1 MKEKINLPTV
11 SYLLDRRYKSVDD
24 EYTVSL
30 VITIKGKRSYY
41 PITTLD
47 EGEKIKLSISDFDS
61 LGGSRGAKR
70 KIKDRCDNVK
80 ADAQKVISEMSSFS
94 IEKFEDKF
102 FSDVEQEKDNVNG
115 ALRTKAR
122 QLREEG
128 RLKTA
133 IGYDTTAN
141 SIEAFS
147 GKGVVSAH
155 DITVAWL
162 NAYEKHMLRP
172 YYTPR
177 TKKRKTRS
185 LTSIGI
191 YLRNLR
197 HIIRPL
203 LSAEDYPFGAGKYE
217 IPTGR
222 NIKKALCLAD
232 VGKIYNYPLPDGSDM
247 QRYRDYWIL
256 SYLCNG
262 MNMKDLARL
271 KYSNIDSRLENITF
285 IRSKTAA
292 TKRSKQ
298 QRISVPLTS
307 EIGAILDR
315 WKAPGSQ
322 EGYVLPILTPGLT
335 QEQELTRIETV
346 IRSINKTMREIAQN
360 VGFKT
365 DVTTYSARHSFATIM
380 MQSGASIAMISKA
393 LGHSNVNTTESY
405 LDDFDD
411 ETKRAFAAKLTAFA
425 REPESVS
432 PGFTSTK
439 AGD

>member
-30 VITIKGKRSYY
+30 VITFKGKRRYY
-41 PITTLD
+41 PITNLD
-47 EGEKIKLSISDFDS
+47 DGQKIRLSINDFKS
-61 LGGSRGAKR
+61 LSGSRGLKR
-70 KIKDRCDNVK
+70 KIKDRCDSVK
-80 ADAQKVISEMSSFS
+80 ADAQKTISEMSSFS
-94 IEKFEDKF
+94 FERFEDKF
-102 FSDVEQEKDNVNG
+102 FSDVEQEKDNVIA
-115 ALRTKAR
+115 ALRTKAKH
-122 QLREEG
+122 LREEG

-133 IGYDTTAN
+133 IGYETTAN
-141 SIEAFS
+141 SIEAFA
-147 GKGVVSAH
+147 GKSILPAH

-162 NAYEKHMLRP
+162 NAYEKHMLTP
-172 YYTPR
+172 YFTPKK
-177 TKKRKTRS
+177 KKRKTRS

-197 HIIRPL
+197 HIVKPL
-203 LSAEDYPFGAGKYE
+203 LPAEDYPFGTGKYE
-217 IPTGR
+217 IPAGR
-222 NIKKALCLAD
+222 NIKKALSLAD
-232 VGKIYNYPLPDGSDM
+232 VGEIFNYPLPDGSDM

-256 SYLCNG
+256 SYLCYG
-262 MNMKDLARL
+262 MNMKDLSRM

-298 QRISVPLTS
+298 QRIVIPLTR
-307 EIGAILDR
+307 EIGAFLDR
-315 WKAPGSQ
+315 WKVPGSQ
-322 EGYVLPILTPGLT
+322 EDFVLPILTPGLT

-346 IRSINKTMREIAQN
+346 IRSINKTMREIAQK

-411 ETKRAFAAKLTAFA
+411 ETKRAFAAKLTAFD
-425 REPESVS
+425 V
-432 PGFTSTK
+432 K
-439 AGD
+439 